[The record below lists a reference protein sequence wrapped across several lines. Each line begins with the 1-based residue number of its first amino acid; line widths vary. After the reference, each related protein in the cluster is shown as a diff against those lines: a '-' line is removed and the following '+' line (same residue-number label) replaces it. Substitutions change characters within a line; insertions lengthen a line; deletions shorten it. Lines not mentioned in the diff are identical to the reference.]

1 MPYVVALEAF
11 HGPLDLLLY
20 LIDESQ
26 LDIYDIPIA
35 RITDQYLAYL
45 ADTGDWDLER
55 LGDFLVMASYL
66 MQLKSRMLLPKS
78 PLEREDPEESGI
90 DPREELVQKL
100 LSYKRYRQ
108 VANFLAAMEQG
119 EVSRVFYRQSD
130 DLPREEELVADVK
143 SLVSAYKALREQLKH
158 SQHHMEIPSGD
169 VDVSLMMKQLMSR
182 LEQKKRRG
190 MAFRELLGAA
200 ANRKELLGYFL
211 ALLELLRQH
220 RVRAVQSEHRADIR
234 IYLQAGNQHVDA

>member
-1 MPYVVALEAF
+1 MPYMVALEAF

-20 LIDESQ
+20 LIEESQ

-35 RITDQYLAYL
+35 TITDQYLAYL

-66 MQLKSRMLLPKS
+66 MQLKSRMLLPRS
-78 PLEREDPEESGI
+78 PLQRDDPEDSSI

-100 LSYKRYRQ
+100 LAYKRYRQ
-108 VANFLAAMEQG
+108 VAKYLAAMEQG
-119 EVSRVFYRQSD
+119 EAGRVFYRQMD
-130 DLPREEELVADVK
+130 EAPREEELVADVK
-143 SLVSAYKALREQLKH
+143 SLVAAYKALREQLKH

-169 VDVSLMMKQLMSR
+169 VDISLMMNRLIAM

-211 ALLELLRQH
+211 GLLELLRQQ
-220 RVRAVQSEHRADIR
+220 RVRAMQSEHRADIR
-234 IYLQAGNQHVDA
+234 IYLQAGNRHVDA

>member
-1 MPYVVALEAF
+1 MPYMVALEAF

-20 LIDESQ
+20 LIEESQ

-78 PLEREDPEESGI
+78 PLERDDPEDSGV

-108 VANFLAAMEQG
+108 VAKYLAAMEQG
-119 EVSRVFYRQSD
+119 EAARVFYRHSD
-130 DLPREEELVADVK
+130 EAPREEELVADVK
-143 SLVSAYKALREQLKH
+143 SLVAAYKALREQLKH

-169 VDVSLMMKQLMSR
+169 VDISLKMQQLIAM
-182 LEQKKRRG
+182 LEHKKRRS
-190 MAFRELLGAA
+190 MAFGELLGAA

-211 ALLELLRQH
+211 GLLELLRQQ
-220 RVRAVQSEHRADIR
+220 RVRAVQSGHRADIR
-234 IYLQAGNQHVDA
+234 IHLQAGN